1 MFNIIST
8 QQLPFNNTTNH
19 QEYYNSSP
27 SQTKSYMTKYQTT
40 QSKPTWSKS
49 RQDSDTSPSNQT
61 STTLIENSDDHY
73 NRHLENIVTALNL
86 DEEEQLDD
94 DEINEPKSDKKTN
107 DEDDDLIRDDEPK
120 VFQVEDVDLPSLI
133 TASPQNTTNSLFNS
147 NNKTVIKLSL
157 NKPKNDLIQVMCILN
172 VQTISIM
179 HCCFQCIIY
188 KNIKK
193 INYFFII
200 LDKKS
205 H

>member
-8 QQLPFNNTTNH
+8 QQIPFNNTTNH

-27 SQTKSYMTKYQTT
+27 SQTKSYMTKYLTT
-40 QSKPTWSKS
+40 QSKPTWSKN
-49 RQDSDTSPSNQT
+49 RQDSDTSPSNQ
-61 STTLIENSDDHY
+61 TTLIENSDDHY

-157 NKPKNDLIQVMCILN
+157 NKPKNDLIQVMRILN

-188 KNIKK
+188 KI
-193 INYFFII
+193 
-200 LDKKS
+200 
-205 H
+205 